1 MASPQSLALA
11 PEGRTRGAVA
21 SVARSVGPG
30 QTGTSSGLRGHRPRG
45 AALCCSQVQR
55 PSAQHECG
63 HARPGGGSGVPR
75 AEEWG
80 SQGTFPGVAPAT
92 EGASHTPVTSVHGPT
107 HTYPAP
113 GSDAAGHSQTRG
125 HTTSPAPPRTL
136 AHTSSRSQ
144 SHGAFPARHW
154 LPAPTKPPP
163 QPARRAPDPF
173 PNPTVK
179 SQCKQACGLFLCRI
193 FFSRHSLFSFSFYS
207 KHCKY
212 RNIFSVQ

>member
-107 HTYPAP
+107 HTHPAP
-113 GSDAAGHSQTRG
+113 GSDAAGHTRP
-125 HTTSPAPPRTL
+125 HDQPRTT
-136 AHTSSRSQ
+136 AHTRAHLPSLPEPRGLPRPALAARANKTPPATSTTGPRSLPEPHSKKPVQ
-144 SHGAFPARHW
+144 TSVWAFPV
-154 LPAPTKPPP
+154 
-163 QPARRAPDPF
+163 Q
-173 PNPTVK
+173 N
-179 SQCKQACGLFLCRI
+179 
-193 FFSRHSLFSFSFYS
+193 FF
-207 KHCKY
+207 
-212 RNIFSVQ
+212 

>member
-30 QTGTSSGLRGHRPRG
+30 QTGTSSGLRGDRPRG

-107 HTYPAP
+107 HTHPAP
-113 GSDAAGHSQTRG
+113 GSDAAGHTQTHAATR
-125 HTTSPAPPRTL
+125 PAPHHCAHSRTPPLAPRATGPSPPGTGCPRQQNPP
-136 AHTSSRSQ
+136 ATSTTGPRSLPEPHSKKPVQ
-144 SHGAFPARHW
+144 TSVWAFPV
-154 LPAPTKPPP
+154 
-163 QPARRAPDPF
+163 Q
-173 PNPTVK
+173 N
-179 SQCKQACGLFLCRI
+179 
-193 FFSRHSLFSFSFYS
+193 FF
-207 KHCKY
+207 
-212 RNIFSVQ
+212 